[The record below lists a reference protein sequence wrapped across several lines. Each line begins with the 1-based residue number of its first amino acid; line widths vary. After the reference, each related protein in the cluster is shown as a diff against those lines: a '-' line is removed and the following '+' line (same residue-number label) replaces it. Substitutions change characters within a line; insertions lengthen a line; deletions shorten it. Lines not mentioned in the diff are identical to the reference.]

1 LKLNIV
7 LRDYVKV
14 SSTSETIIFSD
25 ADFSLSFQ
33 SVDSKLLMRH
43 WEIEFGKWSSMES
56 MLNLKVASE
65 LISLG
70 WISIEIDSSGI
81 YLEKALDLN
90 CFFLEFLS
98 QEEATFNQS
107 LIVKHLDSE
116 VILLNH
122 VQGTRIRIP
131 LSLYLLSLEKKL
143 TTHHVD
149 LFLKLGILTIQQYE
163 SDLMNSVCGALNILQ
178 LNSDPDGVNT
188 QHDLSKAMPPQS
200 DLKLRDESFVR
211 LLKNRKSS
219 QKEISGIPTIQE
231 LEEFL
236 VNVSGAHGK
245 WNYPAAGG
253 LYSTYLLIEI
263 PDKGFFKFD
272 SNSAKLMFIT
282 NTLSQ
287 PCSFIK
293 ILLITDQKRLRKKYK
308 NFFYRLGLLDSGVI
322 LHQLSMVTALFGWQG
337 RPIGWTNE
345 TVLRKIYTSLL
356 TNDDFVTGEFHVATT

>member
-1 LKLNIV
+1 MIIV

-25 ADFSLSFQ
+25 AEFSLSFQ
-33 SVDSKLLMRH
+33 SVDSRLLMRH
-43 WEIEFGKWSSMES
+43 WEIDFDKWSSIEN

-70 WISIEIDSSGI
+70 WIFIEIDSTGI

-90 CFFLEFLS
+90 CLFREFIS
-98 QEEATFNQS
+98 QDEPIFNQT
-107 LIVKHLDSE
+107 LIVKHQDAE

-122 VQGTRIRIP
+122 VQGIRIRIP
-131 LSLYLLSLEKKL
+131 LNLYLLSLERKL
-143 TTHHVD
+143 TTHQVD
-149 LFLKLGILTIQQYE
+149 LFLKLGILTIHHYE
-163 SDLMNSVCGALNILQ
+163 SDLMSSVCGALNILQ

-188 QHDLSKAMPPQS
+188 QHDLSMTMPPQS
-200 DLKLRDESFVR
+200 DLKLRDDSFVR
-211 LLKNRKSS
+211 VLKNRKSS

-236 VNVSGAHGK
+236 VNVSGSHGK

-253 LYSTYLLIEI
+253 LYSTYLVIEI

-272 SNSAKLMFIT
+272 SNSAKLKFIT

-293 ILLITDQKRLRKKYK
+293 ILLVTDQNRLRKQYK

-322 LHQLSMVTALFGWQG
+322 LHQLSIVTALFGWQG

-356 TNDDFVTGEFHVATT
+356 TTDDVVTGEFHVAIN